1 MGRKVGPQ
9 GKSSRDERG
18 VLARMTK
25 VNESIKVEV
34 PVRTAYDQWTQFE
47 SFPHFMEGVEEVHQ
61 INDTMLH
68 WKAKIGGAVRE
79 WDAKIVH
86 QEPDRR
92 VAWMAIDG
100 ATNAGEVIFRPIEER
115 TTEVTLELDYEPE
128 GFVEKTGA
136 ALGTV
141 QRRVKGDLERFKE
154 FIEARGHETGAWRG
168 EVHGGERTS

>member
-1 MGRKVGPQ
+1 
-9 GKSSRDERG
+9 
-18 VLARMTK
+18 MTK

-47 SFPHFMEGVEEVHQ
+47 SFPHFMEGVGEVRQ
-61 INDTMLH
+61 VSDTMLH
-68 WKAKIGGAVRE
+68 WKAKIGGAERE

-92 VAWMAIDG
+92 VAWMAVDG
-100 ATNAGEVIFRPIEER
+100 ATNAGEVIFRPIDEH

-128 GFVEKTGA
+128 GFVERTGA

-168 EVHGGERTS
+168 EVHGGERTR